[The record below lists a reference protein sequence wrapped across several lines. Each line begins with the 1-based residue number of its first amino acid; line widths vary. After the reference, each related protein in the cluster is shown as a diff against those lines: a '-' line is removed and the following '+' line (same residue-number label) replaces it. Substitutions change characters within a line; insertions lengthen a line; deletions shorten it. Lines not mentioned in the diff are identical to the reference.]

1 MISIQNDILEARF
14 TAWRAELVALRD
26 HRRGRDFLW
35 NGDPTVWKGHAPILF
50 PIVGMVPADS
60 VAINGRPHTLRQHG
74 FAPTSTFE
82 VVQSAP
88 TTCAFRLVSSPETLA
103 AYPFD
108 FSLDIVYALEG
119 ATLSMLATVSNRS
132 ATEMPFSF
140 GFHPGFCWPLPGAG
154 PRDQHAVEFAEDER
168 SPIRRPLNGLL
179 DPVLHPTPVAG
190 RTLALS
196 DDLFEQ
202 GAVMF
207 DQLASRSLRFG
218 TEQGPSLEIE
228 WRNLPHLGIWS
239 RPGAGY
245 LCIEPWQGYSALP
258 DFDGELAAKPGTI
271 LLEPGMIRDFSM
283 TVTIVDQ
290 PGERS

>member
-26 HRRGRDFLW
+26 HRHGRDFLW
-35 NGDPTVWKGHAPILF
+35 NGDPAVWKGHAPILF

-60 VAINGRPHTLRQHG
+60 VAINGRPYTLRQHG

-82 VVQSAP
+82 IVQSAP

-132 ATEMPFSF
+132 AMEMPFSF

-154 PRDQHAVEFAEDER
+154 PRDRHALEFAEDER

-179 DPVLHPTPVAG
+179 DPALHPTPVAG

-218 TEQGPSLEIE
+218 TERGPSLEIE

-258 DFDGELAAKPGTI
+258 DFDGELSAKPGTV
-271 LLEPGMIRDFSM
+271 LLEPGTIRDFSM
-283 TVTIVDQ
+283 RVTIADQ
-290 PGERS
+290 PSERS